1 MIKKMNIN
9 NIKNLVLL
17 PLTLII
23 SILITKQAEANCADS
38 VASLEVSQPA
48 IQRIWQ
54 QLQQRKNYPWGKVR
68 PYQKLAGYNITL
80 SPEFDTLS
88 GSQKS
93 EVLNLLRL
101 DYNNN
106 YFEFLTPE
114 EQEKALKGITPG
126 IGAIPP
132 HQVFTSDDRLIS
144 TTYDGCTRLYLFTEY
159 NRYQLS
165 FYGRGKL
172 TRINRFPLDDKQE
185 KTIKK
190 LFWNTVGYRQNDLQW
205 IAWVP
210 ETGYFEIN
218 VFNNAKNRYQQ
229 RLQRFWNVAPRQY
242 RYVVV
247 AEDGTKLL
255 ERNFK

>member
-1 MIKKMNIN
+1 MNKS
-9 NIKNLVLL
+9 KNLVGLS
-17 PLTLII
+17 LTLII
-23 SILITKQAEANCADS
+23 SILISKQAKANCADS

-54 QLQQRKNYPWGKVR
+54 QLQQRKDYPWGKVR
-68 PYQKLAGYNITL
+68 PYQKLAGYRITL

-93 EVLNLLRL
+93 QVLELLNL

-106 YFEFLTPE
+106 NYFKFLTPE

-132 HQVFTSDDRLIS
+132 HQVFTSDDRLLSIP
-144 TTYDGCTRLYLFTEY
+144 YDGCTRLQLLTEY
-159 NRYQLS
+159 NRYQIS
-165 FYGRGKL
+165 FYGREKL
-172 TRINRFPLDDKQE
+172 TRINRFPLAANQE
-185 KTIKK
+185 AAIKK

-229 RLQRFWNVAPRQY
+229 RLQRFWNIAPRQY
-242 RYVVV
+242 RYIVV